1 MNYDIKLADRVRQYL
16 ITIPDIDIEEKKMF
30 RGLTFMVNN
39 KMCVS
44 VSGKNLMCRFDPELQ
59 DKVAGR
65 KGFQTMIMKGSVYK
79 GYCYVSPEGIQTIKD
94 FEFWVNLCLDFN
106 GKAKSSKHKQ
116 AVKKNTKTKN

>member
-94 FEFWVNLCLDFN
+94 FEFWINLCLNFN
-106 GKAKSSKHKQ
+106 GKAKSSKRKQ
-116 AVKKNTKTKN
+116 AVKKSTKTKN